1 MKRNDMEAWLKILAM
16 VGAISGAV
24 LAIICTA
31 LSIVLGVAALMY
43 WAAIFVVLS
52 VLLVAAVAVSS

>member
-31 LSIVLGVAALMY
+31 LSVVLGVAALMY

>member
-31 LSIVLGVAALMY
+31 LSVALGVAALMY